1 MKRTWMI
8 AALAASVALA
18 ACGTKDESNGG
29 VTEEESA
36 GLNNAADMLDTS
48 PDSLVA
54 PDEAPLGNGEAPA
67 MDAIDDAEAPVADN
81 GATAPAQ

>member
-1 MKRTWMI
+1 MKRALTI
-8 AALAASVALA
+8 AALAAATFMVACSGQTSENA
-18 ACGTKDESNGG
+18 

-54 PDEAPLGNGEAPA
+54 SEEAPLGNGEEAVPA
-67 MDAIDDAEAPVADN
+67 DEGEATN
-81 GATAPAQ
+81 SAQ